1 MSMCTHA
8 RVCVCVG
15 ACVRVCVSTGRERET
30 ASPPAKEL
38 YLLFLVFAPDLVRV
52 NILRFVFQDSVS
64 GGHSLNRIYELRYI
78 VQGNSVKDF
87 YFYV

>member
-1 MSMCTHA
+1 MSMCVRA
-8 RVCVCVG
+8 RAR
-15 ACVRVCVSTGRERET
+15 ACVCVSTGRERER

-38 YLLFLVFAPDLVRV
+38 YLLLLVFAPDLVRV

>member
-1 MSMCTHA
+1 MSMCARA
-8 RVCVCVG
+8 RVCVC
-15 ACVRVCVSTGRERET
+15 VCVSTGRERER

-52 NILRFVFQDSVS
+52 NILRFIFQDSVS